1 MARQIRGATGHKLY
15 KKSPV
20 CSNMEKF
27 NLSKLQIKLKR
38 AWSKKTV
45 AWKMQLVANVVALT
59 LDAVCLCITGDV
71 SSLVSVCSDVY
82 ALGQQA
88 RDFLTTVTEAT

>member
-1 MARQIRGATGHKLY
+1 MKA
-15 KKSPV
+15 
-20 CSNMEKF
+20 
-27 NLSKLQIKLKR
+27 SKIAKCQAKLKR
-38 AWSKKTV
+38 AWSKQTV

-59 LDAVCLCITGDV
+59 FDVVCLCITGDV

-88 RDFLTTVTEAT
+88 KDFLSTVTEAT

>member
-1 MARQIRGATGHKLY
+1 M
-15 KKSPV
+15 
-20 CSNMEKF
+20 
-27 NLSKLQIKLKR
+27 LKR

-82 ALGQQA
+82 ALG
-88 RDFLTTVTEAT
+88 

>member
-1 MARQIRGATGHKLY
+1 MTATKIA
-15 KKSPV
+15 K
-20 CSNMEKF
+20 C
-27 NLSKLQIKLKR
+27 QAKLKR

-45 AWKMQLVANVVALT
+45 AWKMQLVANVVTLT

-82 ALGQQA
+82 ALGQQT
-88 RDFLTTVTEAT
+88 RDFLSTVTEAT

>member
-1 MARQIRGATGHKLY
+1 
-15 KKSPV
+15 
-20 CSNMEKF
+20 MEKI

-71 SSLVSVCSDVY
+71 SSLVSVCSDAL
-82 ALGQQA
+82 ALGQQT
-88 RDFLTTVTEAT
+88 RDFLYAIIEAT